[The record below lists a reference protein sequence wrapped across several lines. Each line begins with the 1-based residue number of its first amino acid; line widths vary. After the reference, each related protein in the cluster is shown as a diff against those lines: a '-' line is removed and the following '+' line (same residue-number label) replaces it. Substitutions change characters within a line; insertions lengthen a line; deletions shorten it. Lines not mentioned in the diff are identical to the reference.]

1 MGEGPQWKLA
11 EGAGLRNQVVVWAG
25 LEFGDRR
32 RGSKNTVSTLFC
44 GFEIVNQRGDLEGG
58 GAVGVLGAHLPRAP
72 SGEVGASPDQMGAS
86 VVVDF
91 VEVGLVVV
99 GVATYHPASDL
110 MT

>member
-1 MGEGPQWKLA
+1 MGEGPQWKLE

-32 RGSKNTVSTLFC
+32 RGSKNTVSTLSC
-44 GFEIVNQRGDLEGG
+44 GFEIVNQREDLVG
-58 GAVGVLGAHLPRAP
+58 GAVGVLEVHLPRAL
-72 SGEVGASPDQMGAS
+72 SEEVGASPDQMGAS

-99 GVATYHPASDL
+99 GVATYLPASDL

>member
-25 LEFGDRR
+25 LEFGGRR
-32 RGSKNTVSTLFC
+32 RGSMNTVSTLSY
-44 GFEIVNQRGDLEGG
+44 GFEIVNQREDLEGE
-58 GAVGVLGAHLPRAP
+58 GAVGVLVAHLPRAP
-72 SGEVGASPDQMGAS
+72 SEEVGASPDQTGAS

-91 VEVGLVVV
+91 VEVGFVVV